1 MGLTSLAHHPSAC
14 CAQMQALSL
23 QSRCEQLESKLAQL
37 EAELT
42 EAKQRAAAAEDRLAK
57 SGRWEQA
64 YLAGL
69 PQAPSVGGAR
79 LAAAL
84 QLFRHARPPAGPPVQ
99 PAYLFSFLC
108 RAGGTSLQEVAH
120 GLRQELQEKDLQLMQ
135 ARHCPP
141 VSPAAPARS
150 SMPVAA
156 SRPCPQLALQERSCH
171 AMAMTSSRSS
181 LARDATQLLEQ
192 STCSLQPAVH
202 PPGPAV
208 PRCALCCCRCTMTWC
223 ENAARPKS
231 FRSKFW
237 TRQAASECHFAPEVL
252 SCA

>member
-1 MGLTSLAHHPSAC
+1 MGLTSLARHPSAC

-42 EAKQRAAAAEDRLAK
+42 EAKQRAAASEDRLAK

-99 PAYLFSFLC
+99 PAYLFCFLC
-108 RAGGTSLQEVAH
+108 RAGGTSLQEVVH

-141 VSPAAPARS
+141 VSPCCTCSQLNACCCQSPLPPAGAGGKI
-150 SMPVAA
+150 M
-156 SRPCPQLALQERSCH
+156 SCH
-171 AMAMTSSRSS
+171 GHDFQPEQPGSRCYP
-181 LARDATQLLEQ
+181 AVRAV
-192 STCSLQPAVH
+192 CLQPAACSASTRPCCD
-202 PPGPAV
+202 PPCVVLLQMHDDLVRERGKAQELQKQV
-208 PRCALCCCRCTMTWC
+208 LD
-223 ENAARPKS
+223 
-231 FRSKFW
+231 
-237 TRQAASECHFAPEVL
+237 QASSVWG
-252 SCA
+252 